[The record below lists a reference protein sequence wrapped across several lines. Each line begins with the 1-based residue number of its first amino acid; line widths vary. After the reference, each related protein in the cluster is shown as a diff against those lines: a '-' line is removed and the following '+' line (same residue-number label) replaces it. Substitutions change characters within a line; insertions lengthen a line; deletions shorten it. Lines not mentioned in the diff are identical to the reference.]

1 MIDMKNVVALMV
13 FLVMGVSLYAQEN
26 NEKAKFE
33 KKGDL
38 VEATYY
44 YENGNVSQEGF
55 FKDSKP
61 TGVWKAYDREGNKI
75 TQAYYI
81 NGIKDGRWF
90 FWKDNE
96 LTEVEY
102 DYNKI
107 IRVSDYQKTESFI
120 VNR

>member
-1 MIDMKNVVALMV
+1 MKNVVALMV